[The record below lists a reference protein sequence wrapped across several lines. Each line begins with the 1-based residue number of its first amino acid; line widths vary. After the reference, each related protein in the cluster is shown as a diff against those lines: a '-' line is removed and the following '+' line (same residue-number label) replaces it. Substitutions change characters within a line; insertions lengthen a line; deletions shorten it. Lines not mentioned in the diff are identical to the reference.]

1 MALGTS
7 LSGSE
12 AHAFGHS
19 DPFPRAWSQIVSCQS
34 GALGDLLHPSLRAG
48 PRDPPLKQAPC
59 FQTTGLRSSPL
70 RASLPQGITHL
81 YWKYLLEA
89 GDSGAAAVGPGPG
102 AGRGGAELCPVH
114 RTQPELQSSKKNRGH
129 FSETRERRRNVGN
142 SSGWSGVVGRVPMGC
157 GGLARACGGL
167 ARAWGSGEVAPSR

>member
-12 AHAFGHS
+12 AHAFDHS

-102 AGRGGAELCPVH
+102 QAGEGLSCVLCTEH
-114 RTQPELQSSKKNRGH
+114 NQSSSLQRKTGATFQKPEKDAG
-129 FSETRERRRNVGN
+129 T
-142 SSGWSGVVGRVPMGC
+142 
-157 GGLARACGGL
+157 
-167 ARAWGSGEVAPSR
+167 